1 MKKTESVPVV
11 LFSEYPDIMTV
22 HDLRAALGISRKGVY
37 NLLESGKI
45 RSFKIGNTYKVPKT
59 ALIDYVNKSCK
70 GGNK

>member
-1 MKKTESVPVV
+1 
-11 LFSEYPDIMTV
+11 MTV